1 MLGSVGLCTLH
12 IISILSSVRGV
23 HGQIWVGGGGGGG
36 RGGGVRRMISKV
48 VLSTILPTT
57 TKQKL
62 SALSSLTKCRTG

>member
-1 MLGSVGLCTLH
+1 MYPSYNINFIIGEGGTWPNLG
-12 IISILSSVRGV
+12 
-23 HGQIWVGGGGGGG
+23 WGGGGGGG